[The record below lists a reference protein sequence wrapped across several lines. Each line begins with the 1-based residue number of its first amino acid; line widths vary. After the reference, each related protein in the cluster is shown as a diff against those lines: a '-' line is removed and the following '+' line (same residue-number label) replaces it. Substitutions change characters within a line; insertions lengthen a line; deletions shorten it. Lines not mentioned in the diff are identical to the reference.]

1 MSNLIVGVQFIL
13 LIILGMPV
21 LYLVFLMIAAS
32 FHNRRKNS
40 SKNNVGAAA
49 SAINFV
55 ILIPAHNEALTL
67 PTTLQTIKALR
78 YTGNKAEKL
87 SPIVVVIADNCTDNT
102 AQVAHGAG
110 VIVFERYDKSLLGKG
125 HALNWAIKL
134 LLQQYDQSQFNA
146 LVIFDAD
153 TVPDK
158 AFLKEAGQALLN
170 GGQVLQGRYDLLNQG
185 QSWRTRLLYSALVLY
200 NHIRPLGRTVLGL
213 SDGLRGNGMV
223 FRRQVLEQMPW
234 QAFSLVEDIEYTNR
248 LALAGIKV
256 TYVPLALIYS
266 QAAHTG
272 KQASTQRMR
281 WEGGRIKQA
290 KQDVPDL
297 MRHFLTKGDWVA
309 FDRAVDLLIPP
320 LTILLFSLFALTFVN
335 LLDWLWLGGLG
346 LSLTLAACLF
356 LLVAMV
362 FFVVGGLWIGRC
374 PLSAYT
380 ALLFAPFYM
389 VWKLP
394 LYFKM
399 ALRRTPQQW
408 IRTSRSKIELNDLNR
423 RG

>member
-1 MSNLIVGVQFIL
+1 MSNLIATVQLVL
-13 LIILGMPV
+13 LIILAIPV
-21 LYLVFLMIAAS
+21 IYLVILMLAAS
-32 FHNRRKNS
+32 FYGRHRKLSQNITGEVS
-40 SKNNVGAAA
+40 SVTK
-49 SAINFV
+49 FV
-55 ILIPAHNEALTL
+55 ILVPAHDEALTL

-78 YTGNKAEKL
+78 YTGDRGQVL
-87 SPIVVVIADNCTDNT
+87 SPIVVVIADNCTDTT
-102 AQVAHGAG
+102 AKVARDAG
-110 VIVFERYDKSLLGKG
+110 VIVFERHDKTLPGKG
-125 HALNWAIKL
+125 QALNWAIKL
-134 LLQQYDQSQFNA
+134 LLQQYAPAEFNA

-158 AFLKEAGQALLN
+158 AFLTEANQALYD

-223 FRRQVLEQMPW
+223 FRRQVLEQLPW

-256 TYVPLALIYS
+256 TYVPQALIYS

-272 KQASTQRMR
+272 KQASSQRMR

-290 KQDVPDL
+290 KQDVPTL
-297 MRHFLTKGDWVA
+297 MHQFLTKRDWVA
-309 FDRAVDLLIPP
+309 FDRAVDLIIPP
-320 LTILLFSLFALTFVN
+320 LTILLFGLGGLTFIS
-335 LLDWLWLGGLG
+335 LLTWLWLGGLS
-346 LSLTLAACLF
+346 LSISLVGCLF
-356 LLVAMV
+356 LLAAMV
-362 FFVVGGLWIGRC
+362 FFVIGGLWIGRC

-389 VWKLP
+389 LWKLP
-394 LYFKM
+394 LYLKM
-399 ALRRTPQQW
+399 GLSRAPQQW

-423 RG
+423 KG